1 MKYEDL
7 ITTVTTIVND
17 ETISKRGLVLMYN
30 LDETSHNKIN
40 EELFYKTN
48 PVSMGFTPADEFEV
62 VVGGILVKFVKQVA
76 Q

>member
-48 PVSMGFTPADEFEV
+48 PVSMGSHQQTSLKLLLV
-62 VVGGILVKFVKQVA
+62 VS
-76 Q
+76 